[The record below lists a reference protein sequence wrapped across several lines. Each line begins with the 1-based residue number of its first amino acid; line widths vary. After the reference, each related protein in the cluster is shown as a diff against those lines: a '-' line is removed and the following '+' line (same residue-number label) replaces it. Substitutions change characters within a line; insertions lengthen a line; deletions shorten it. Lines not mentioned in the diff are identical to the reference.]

1 MISKQYLYLLLTC
14 AGMFIILLLSA
25 FNDTFSLTSNTFAQI
40 SNTSSSTLSD
50 TNSNAT
56 NTTTLSATT
65 IKIGNLTY
73 QENGRVTGK
82 RVLDVNGPV
91 MENSYSASGT
101 LKGNIPVT
109 NIGTIKVFIRSG
121 GAIYGEGQGV
131 MISRNGEI
139 ATWISQGIGHADQ
152 SGNVIVYGS
161 VVFGPSSTGNISFV
175 NNMMLVFKQVVSQTN
190 NVSSKAWEIR

>member
-1 MISKQYLYLLLTC
+1 MLI
-14 AGMFIILLLSA
+14 MLLLSA
-25 FNDTFSLTSNTFAQI
+25 FNSTFSLTSNTFAQI
-40 SNTSSSTLSD
+40 SNASSTLSD
-50 TNSNAT
+50 TNANAT

-131 MISRNGEI
+131 MLSRNGEI
-139 ATWISQGIGHADQ
+139 ATWISQAIGHADQ
-152 SGNVIVYGS
+152 NGNVIVYDS
-161 VVFGPSSTGNISFV
+161 VVFGLSSTGNTSFL
-175 NNMMLVFKQVVSQTN
+175 NNMMLVFKQLVSQTN